1 MKIVIFLLIALIKS
15 ARSYTTQALSDKV
28 VILPGAEKLDV
39 KFNQFSGY
47 LPVNGTGG
55 QPSKQLHYWFVES
68 MSNPST
74 DPLAF
79 WTNGGPG
86 KVTFYGS

>member
-1 MKIVIFLLIALIKS
+1 MKVAIFVLIVLGNFAN
-15 ARSYTTQALSDKV
+15 SYTTKALTDK
-28 VILPGAEKLDV
+28 IEKLPGAEKLDV

-55 QPSKQLHYWFVES
+55 SPSKFLHYWFIES
-68 MSNPST
+68 LSTPST
-74 DPLAF
+74 DPIAF

-86 KVTFYGS
+86 TITTP